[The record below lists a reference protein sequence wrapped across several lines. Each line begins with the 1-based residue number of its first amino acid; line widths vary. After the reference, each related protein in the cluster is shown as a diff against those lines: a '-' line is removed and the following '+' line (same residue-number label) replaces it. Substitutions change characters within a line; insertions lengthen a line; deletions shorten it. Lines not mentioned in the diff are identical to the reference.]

1 MGYHDKKYYKQRYEE
16 LDNANDK
23 LKAEVDSLKN
33 SIKFLLRQKN
43 PHNVVYKAAYT
54 YYGESQT
61 HTYFEYVDA
70 QGLYHEINKEFKFV
84 NLTLLSTSA
93 DTAVFGYQEENKT
106 TYWLLNKA
114 SELFAEIPEAILCH
128 RNTKI
133 CEEKSDE

>member
-1 MGYHDKKYYKQRYEE
+1 
-16 LDNANDK
+16 
-23 LKAEVDSLKN
+23 
-33 SIKFLLRQKN
+33 
-43 PHNVVYKAAYT
+43 
-54 YYGESQT
+54 
-61 HTYFEYVDA
+61 
-70 QGLYHEINKEFKFV
+70 LYHEVNKEFKFV

>member
-1 MGYHDKKYYKQRYEE
+1 MSSYNKKYYKQRNKE
-16 LDNANDK
+16 LIDANDK
-23 LKAEVDSLKN
+23 LRSEVDSLKN
-33 SIKFLLRQKN
+33 SIKFLLKQKN
-43 PHNVVYKAAYT
+43 THNVVYKAAYT

-70 QGLYHEINKEFKFV
+70 QGLYHEVNREFKFA

-93 DTAVFGYQEENKT
+93 DAAVFGYQEENKT

-128 RNTKI
+128 RSTKI